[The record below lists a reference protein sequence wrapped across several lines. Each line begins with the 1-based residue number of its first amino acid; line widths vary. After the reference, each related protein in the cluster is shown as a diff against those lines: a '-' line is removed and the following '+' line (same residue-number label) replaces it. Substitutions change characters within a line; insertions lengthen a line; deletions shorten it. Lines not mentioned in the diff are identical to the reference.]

1 MAQTFHVPA
10 KGPMENFEKHDMS
23 TLVSCSNHLLKEG
36 FTENFRPKH
45 AGLEATSNGK
55 IYVPSEVKI
64 VSFYR
69 FEGESDPADNSIL
82 YAIEANDGTK
92 GLLVDAYGGPYV
104 NQKVGKFIKEVEE
117 IAKRAH
123 TDVGPHCQTKDCE
136 DVEKRIQ
143 DNKDNQPGSPEQN
156 P

>member
-1 MAQTFHVPA
+1 
-10 KGPMENFEKHDMS
+10 MS
-23 TLVSCSNHLLKEG
+23 TLVSCSNHLLQEG
-36 FTENFRPKH
+36 FTENFKPKN
-45 AGLEATSNGK
+45 AGLEAPSTGK
-55 IYVPSEVKI
+55 VYIPSDVKI
-64 VSFYR
+64 VNFYR

-117 IAKRAH
+117 ISKKAH
-123 TDVGPHCQTKDCE
+123 SDVGPHCKTEDDCS
-136 DVEKRIQ
+136 DPEKRIKE
-143 DNKDNQPGSPEQN
+143 NNENSEPSN

>member
-1 MAQTFHVPA
+1 MQ
-10 KGPMENFEKHDMS
+10 NFEKKDMS
-23 TLVSCSNHLLKEG
+23 TMTSCTNHLLQEG
-36 FTENFRPKH
+36 YSENFMPKH
-45 AGLEATSNGK
+45 EGIEAPSNGK
-55 IYVPSEVKI
+55 VYIPADVKI

-82 YAIEANDGTK
+82 YAIETNDGLK

-123 TDVGPHCQTKDCE
+123 TDVGPNCKTEDCH
-136 DVEKRIQ
+136 DPEKRIKE
-143 DNKDNQPGSPEQN
+143 NNENSQN
-156 P
+156 SNL